1 MSRWRRIV
9 LATLLATTVPP
20 LAAAQ
25 EMLRYFDLKSDEF
38 TKADM
43 TRIEVEA
50 VLAAANPARPAD
62 LSARR
67 LNGLI
72 CRGSTSDA
80 RSSRR
85 RASMAPTLPAP
96 ISMAPRSIRLG
107 HSMPISPAPRCAA
120 QVCLPRS

>member
-9 LATLLATTVPP
+9 LATLLAATVPP

-50 VLAAANPARPAD
+50 ALAAANPARPAD

-67 LNGLI
+67 LNGLDLSGLDF
-72 CRGSTSDA
+72 RRA
-80 RSSRR
+80 KLRR

>member
-9 LATLLATTVPP
+9 LATLLAATVPP

-50 VLAAANPARPAD
+50 VLAAANRRDRPISRPAV
-62 LSARR
+62 SMAS
-67 LNGLI
+67 I